1 MQKRDAKMNEL
12 ILIVEDARDT
22 VELLRYNLQKE
33 GYSTVT
39 AENGEEAITA
49 LQTHNPDLML
59 LDIMLPGLNGWETC
73 EVLRS
78 KGVMIPIVMLTALS
92 TKDDQIKGLTLGAD
106 DYLPKPFSVKE
117 LMLRVKR
124 LLEKEKVIKTLRTKE
139 KEGADSLR
147 YLVHELRNSVQ
158 IVSGF
163 SGLAMQK
170 GNSDRYLNGIKSSAI
185 HMESLLNDASLL
197 TRLEKGEGLSP
208 MGLVN
213 IGDQLA
219 WAVNAVMDEAGDKEI
234 DIHLLSDS
242 TSIIKGNTTAI
253 KQVLINLLSNAIK
266 YNRKQGK
273 VWVFTNETDGG
284 IEISVKDTGYGIP
297 EVEMPKVF
305 EKFYRAKG
313 SERAKGTGL
322 GLYLVK
328 LLMDAMGGTVVVKSR
343 ETVGSTFTVSFR
355 KEVMRNE
362 SRNKTL

>member
-1 MQKRDAKMNEL
+1 MNEL

-49 LQTHNPDLML
+49 LETYNPDLML
-59 LDIMLPGLNGWETC
+59 LDIMLPGLSGWEAC
-73 EVLRS
+73 NALRS

-117 LMLRVKR
+117 LMLRIKR
-124 LLEKEKVIKTLRTKE
+124 LLEKEKTIKTLQIKE
-139 KEGADSLR
+139 KEGGDALR
-147 YLVHELRNSVQ
+147 YLVHELKNSVFA
-158 IVSGF
+158 IGGF
-163 SGLAMQK
+163 SKLALENENKDKYM
-170 GNSDRYLNGIKSSAI
+170 NVINSSAL

-197 TRLEKGEGLSP
+197 TRLENGEGLSP

-219 WAVNAVMDEAGDKEI
+219 WAVNAVREDAEGKEI

-273 VWVFTNETDGG
+273 VWVFTNETDDD

-297 EVEMPKVF
+297 EAEMLKVF

-313 SERAKGTGL
+313 SKMAKGTGL

-328 LLMDAMGGTVVVKSR
+328 LLMDAMGGKVVVKSR
-343 ETVGSTFTVSFR
+343 KTVGSMFTVSFR
-355 KEVMRNE
+355 KEVMRNK
-362 SRNKTL
+362 SRNKAL

>member
-1 MQKRDAKMNEL
+1 MNEL

-33 GYSTVT
+33 GYKTVT

-59 LDIMLPGLNGWETC
+59 LDIMLPGLSGWEVC
-73 EVLRS
+73 NALRS
-78 KGVMIPIVMLTALS
+78 KGVKIPVVMLTALS
-92 TKDDQIKGLTLGAD
+92 TKDEQIKGLTIGAD

-124 LLEKEKVIKTLRTKE
+124 LMAKEKTIKTLQAKE
-139 KEGADSLR
+139 KEGSDSLG
-147 YLVHELRNSVQ
+147 YLVHELKNSLNV
-158 IVSGF
+158 IGGF
-163 SGLAMQK
+163 SGLAIEEGKDGKYM
-170 GNSDRYLNGIKSSAI
+170 NLIKSSAL
-185 HMESLLNDASLL
+185 HMESLLTDASLL

-213 IGDQLA
+213 IGEQLA
-219 WAVNAVMDEAGDKEI
+219 WAVNAVREDVEGKEI

-253 KQVLINLLSNAIK
+253 RQVLINLLSNAIK

-273 VWVFTNETDGG
+273 VWVFTNETDDG

-297 EVEMPKVF
+297 EAEMPKVF

-313 SERAKGTGL
+313 SEIAKGTGL

-328 LLMDAMGGTVVVKSR
+328 LLMDAMGGKVVVKSR

-355 KEVMRNE
+355 RSLPSPPAGEGQGE
-362 SRNKTL
+362 GYPL